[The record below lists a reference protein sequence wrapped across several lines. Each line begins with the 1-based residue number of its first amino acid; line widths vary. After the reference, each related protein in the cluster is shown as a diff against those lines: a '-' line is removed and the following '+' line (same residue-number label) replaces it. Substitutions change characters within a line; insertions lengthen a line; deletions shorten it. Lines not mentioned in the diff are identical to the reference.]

1 MPAIVSYKV
10 GVIRSH
16 KPGPS
21 RWLTLKLESAT
32 EGAHSVTLFY
42 YDKEVPSFGFLNKE
56 TSNLVVNLP
65 CVDFEPTA
73 RILQTEKPVFVHY
86 RVHASDHR
94 LLSLDISTS
103 EEPLG
108 EGLVDTSP

>member
-16 KPGPS
+16 NHGPS
-21 RWLTLKLESAT
+21 RWLTLKLESAA
-32 EGAHSVTLFY
+32 EGAHSIALFY
-42 YDKEVPSFGFLNKE
+42 YDRDAPALGFLNRE
-56 TSNLVVNLP
+56 TRNLVVNLP
-65 CVDFEPTA
+65 YVDFEPTA
-73 RILQTEKPVFVHY
+73 RILQTEKPVFAHF

-94 LLSLDISTS
+94 LLSIDISTA

-108 EGLVDTSP
+108 EGLVDQSP